1 MILSINISITPLL
14 LSLFF
19 GVFGIL
25 LIFIVYLL
33 IKNKKEKHNN
43 ALKIDEILAYNTTLS
58 HELRTPLHAVTSIS
72 KSLLD
77 NAPEASQIEDLQILE
92 RASNYLVKLIND
104 SLLLKKIDAKK
115 LSPHQEAFDLDGL
128 VYQVSK
134 TVEKQIATK
143 GTEIEINID
152 LEIPNHLNG
161 DPVKLTQI
169 LINLLN
175 NAVKFGEKK
184 PVMLRLEGS
193 KITNKSC
200 EISFKVLD
208 QGKGIPKGDQGK
220 ILKHFHQLESKN
232 KSFGSGLGLPIVV
245 ALLKTLNSQ
254 LIIKSKINKGSEF
267 SFSLGFKINSE
278 VIKPPQ
284 KTNTTLIKN
293 LSILVVD
300 DNLINQVLTIK
311 TLEKIGIKAMPC
323 PSGSEAIQLVASK
336 SFDLVLMDL
345 YMPVMT
351 GEEATK
357 EIRKTNTS
365 IPIVALTA
373 LEKDNHWKELAQIGF
388 SAMLHKP
395 YEEDELYQVMV
406 LAQTSGKAL

>member
-232 KSFGSGLGLPIVV
+232 KELKGLVEQLKEKLEVQKEEMEKLIDRNKILRIAGGSKEGD
-245 ALLKTLNSQ
+245 Q
-254 LIIKSKINKGSEF
+254 REIKLKINE
-267 SFSLGFKINSE
+267 IVRE
-278 VIKPPQ
+278 VDKCI
-284 KTNTTLIKN
+284 
-293 LSILVVD
+293 
-300 DNLINQVLTIK
+300 
-311 TLEKIGIKAMPC
+311 A
-323 PSGSEAIQLVASK
+323 QLN
-336 SFDLVLMDL
+336 
-345 YMPVMT
+345 Y
-351 GEEATK
+351 
-357 EIRKTNTS
+357 
-365 IPIVALTA
+365 
-373 LEKDNHWKELAQIGF
+373 
-388 SAMLHKP
+388 
-395 YEEDELYQVMV
+395 
-406 LAQTSGKAL
+406 

>member
-1 MILSINISITPLL
+1 MILSVNISITPFL
-14 LSLFF
+14 LSLLF

-25 LIFIVYLL
+25 AIIIVLL
-33 IKNKKEKHNN
+33 LVKSEKERRKNSLKLEE
-43 ALKIDEILAYNTTLS
+43 ALAFNTTLS
-58 HELRTPLHAVTSIS
+58 HELRTPLYAVTAIS
-72 KSLLD
+72 KSLLQS
-77 NAPEASQIEDLQILE
+77 APKATQIEDLQILE

-115 LSPHQEAFDLDGL
+115 LSHHQESFDLDRL
-128 VYQVSK
+128 VHQVTK
-134 TVEKQIATK
+134 TVEKQIVTK
-143 GTEIEINID
+143 GTEIVLNID
-152 LEIPNHLNG
+152 PKIPNHLNG

-184 PVMLRLEGS
+184 PVYIEVVAQNIYKKNCVICF
-193 KITNKSC
+193 KI
-200 EISFKVLD
+200 ID
-208 QGKGIPKGDQGK
+208 HGKGILKEDQGE

-232 KSFGSGLGLPIVV
+232 KSFGSGLGLTIVV
-245 ALLKTLNSQ
+245 ALLKILHSE
-254 LIIKSKINKGSEF
+254 LVIKSTLNKGSEF
-267 SFSLGFKINSE
+267 SFSLNFKINSTA
-278 VIKPPQ
+278 VIDKQ
-284 KTNTTLIKN
+284 KVDTTALKDLIV
-293 LSILVVD
+293 LVVD
-300 DNLINQVLTIK
+300 DNLINQVITIK

-323 PSGSEAIQLVASK
+323 HSGSEAIQLVASN

-357 EIRKTNTS
+357 KIRSTNKS

-373 LEKDNHWKELAQIGF
+373 LEKVNHWAELSDLGF

-395 YEEDELYQVMV
+395 YEEDELYKV
-406 LAQTSGKAL
+406 LLLAHNSGNAL

>member
-1 MILSINISITPLL
+1 MILSVNISITPLL
-14 LSLFF
+14 LSLLF

-25 LIFIVYLL
+25 AIIIVLLL
-33 IKNKKEKHNN
+33 IKNEKERRKNSLKLEE
-43 ALKIDEILAYNTTLS
+43 ALAFNTTLS
-58 HELRTPLHAVTSIS
+58 HELRTPLYAVIAIS
-72 KSLLD
+72 KSLLQSSPK
-77 NAPEASQIEDLQILE
+77 ATQIEDLQILE

-115 LSPHQEAFDLDGL
+115 LSQHQESFDLDRL

-134 TVEKQIATK
+134 TVEKQIVTK
-143 GTEIEINID
+143 GTEIVINID
-152 LEIPNHLNG
+152 PKIPNHLNG

-184 PVMLRLEGS
+184 PIYIEVVAQNIYEKNCVICF
-193 KITNKSC
+193 KI
-200 EISFKVLD
+200 ID
-208 QGKGIPKGDQGK
+208 HGKGILKEDQGK

-232 KSFGSGLGLPIVV
+232 KSFGSGLGLTIVV
-245 ALLKTLNSQ
+245 ALLKILNSE
-254 LIIKSKINKGSEF
+254 LVIKSTVNKGSEF
-267 SFSLGFKINSE
+267 SFILNFGYE
-278 VIKPPQ
+278 LQPIK
-284 KTNTTLIKN
+284 KSITVDTTALKD
-293 LSILVVD
+293 LTVLVVD
-300 DNLINQVLTIK
+300 DNLINQVITIK
-311 TLEKIGIKAMPC
+311 TLEKFGVKAMPC
-323 PSGSEAIQLVASK
+323 HSGSEAIELVASN

-357 EIRKTNTS
+357 KIRSTNKS

-373 LEKDNHWKELAQIGF
+373 LEKDNHWAELSDLGF

-395 YEEDELYQVMV
+395 YEEDALYKV
-406 LAQTSGKAL
+406 LLLAYNSGNDL